1 MWFGKMIR
9 ALFRLVLK
17 VLTLPVLL
25 FVFVLKILAELLM
38 NIGSFAIGLVMIV
51 FVICLGMTIY
61 QHLWSQTI
69 LVGLG
74 AATFIL
80 MTFAA
85 SFVVLLL
92 QDATSALAAFVRG

>member
-25 FVFVLKILAELLM
+25 FVFTLKILAELLM

-74 AATFIL
+74 AAAFIL